1 MLWNC
6 SKSNLKNMFV
16 QLDHLPRDRD
26 ENSKNI
32 YLKPPPRFKL
42 SASEFQFPKSH
53 NALRLSSF
61 REVVLR
67 TSCIRILRP
76 WHQLQNVAKSI
87 NPEASIWWSAPVQ
100 KAQPSPA
107 KSRMG
112 FLIFLLDSLA
122 RFVRLFGASWWDFFG
137 RNHWHLPKAWQSTT
151 DFSNSLTMS
160 STWWFQPIWKIS
172 FPQGWGV
179 KNKICLKPSPSHHVI
194 AKYPKVSWARVDRSY
209 CWWFRNPAIT
219 TRDAA
224 KPRK

>member
-16 QLDHLPRDRD
+16 QLHHLPRDRD

-32 YLKPPPRFKL
+32 YLQPPPRFKL
-42 SASEFQFPKSH
+42 SASEFHFPKSH

-100 KAQPSPA
+100 KAQFHQPNHA
-107 KSRMG
+107 WVFWF
-112 FLIFLLDSLA
+112 FLPPLALLLDSLA
-122 RFVRLFGASWWDFFG
+122 LLGEIFLGAIIGISQKLDKAQPTSATVWQC
-137 RNHWHLPKAWQSTT
+137 HLPGGFNLFEKYH
-151 DFSNSLTMS
+151 
-160 STWWFQPIWKIS
+160 
-172 FPQGWGV
+172 FPKDGGE
-179 KNKICLKPSPSHHVI
+179 NKTCLKPSPKSSCHHKI
-194 AKYPKVSWARVDRSY
+194 CQSFMSESWPELLLMVQTSGDHHPG
-209 CWWFRNPAIT
+209 CC
-219 TRDAA
+219 
-224 KPRK
+224 